1 MEIDVRNAVKILV
14 AGLAAVSLSSC
25 SWISDYF
32 GSPDNSEPPAEL
44 VEFQPDVDIVER
56 WYLDVDE
63 GSKNL
68 NLQVA
73 LSDTTAYVID
83 SKGYLSAIDPE
94 KGNALWSRKTAVK
107 VRSGPVY
114 DEGVLY
120 LGTRDA
126 ELVAVS
132 ANKVK
137 VKVKVEDEVLW
148 RTSLSSEVLAL
159 PTVTDDKIIVRMSD
173 GRITAVSKED
183 GRHIWSY
190 QRRQPLLT
198 LRGVSRPLVVGRQV
212 LVGMDDG
219 HMVSLD
225 EDTGQV
231 IWDKAVAVPRGTTEL
246 QRIVDLDANPVV
258 DQGAVFVASYSGKL
272 SALSLESGQPIWSRD
287 LSIHSGIAISG
298 SYVVVVD
305 EKDNIW
311 AIDRRTGASYWKQ
324 DMLRARHLSAPI
336 IVGDY
341 VLVADLEGYV
351 HAFYIKDGHLS
362 DRKQVDD
369 SGIVSMRV
377 MSDERFIVLGHSGEV
392 TMLGFL
398 KDSR

>member
-1 MEIDVRNAVKILV
+1 MEIDVKKAVKIIV
-14 AGLAAVSLSSC
+14 AGLVAVSLSSC

-32 GSPDNSEPPAEL
+32 DSPDNTEPPAEL
-44 VEFQPDVDIVER
+44 VEFTPDVDIVER

-83 SKGYLSAIDPE
+83 SKGLLSAIDPE

-114 DEGVLY
+114 EAGVIY

-126 ELVAVS
+126 ELVAVT
-132 ANKVK
+132 ADKVK
-137 VKVKVEDEVLW
+137 DGNGVLW

-159 PTVTDDKIIVRMSD
+159 PTVTDDKVIVRMSD
-173 GRITAVSKED
+173 GRITAVSKVD
-183 GRHIWSY
+183 GRHIWSF

-198 LRGVSRPLVVGRQV
+198 LRGVSRPLVNGNQV
-212 LVGMDDG
+212 LVGLDDG
-219 HMVSLD
+219 HMVSLA

-246 QRIVDLDANPVV
+246 QRIVDLDANPVI
-258 DQGAVFVASYSGKL
+258 DQGSLFVASYSGKL
-272 SALSLESGQPIWSRD
+272 AALSVDSGQPLWSRD

-298 SYVVVVD
+298 SHVVVVD
-305 EKDNIW
+305 QNDAIW

-324 DMLRARHLSAPI
+324 DMLRARRLGAPI

-351 HAFYIKDGHLS
+351 HAFNIKDGHLS
-362 DRKQVDD
+362 DRKQIDE